1 MALLPPLSVTLIAV
15 PQPRSDVRSAARL
28 SQTPVVSHPSYTF
41 TCAIRSTLATSFAR
55 LCRLLRGISHLQSA
69 FPFIQTPSQREQQSV
84 PTSSTIQ
91 DSFRAATSRSHSPAT
106 LTQAVFQFHRAVAAM
121 AGMRPAAHSEREQQE
136 AEPLPGLRRTVWG
149 QLDLKPRF
157 PKLESHVHADVAV
170 IGGGIAGL
178 SIAYQLQRKGKST
191 VLLERRCIGQT
202 PSPPVLLQH

>member
-1 MALLPPLSVTLIAV
+1 
-15 PQPRSDVRSAARL
+15 
-28 SQTPVVSHPSYTF
+28 
-41 TCAIRSTLATSFAR
+41 
-55 LCRLLRGISHLQSA
+55 
-69 FPFIQTPSQREQQSV
+69 
-84 PTSSTIQ
+84 
-91 DSFRAATSRSHSPAT
+91 
-106 LTQAVFQFHRAVAAM
+106 M

-202 PSPPVLLQH
+202 PSGATLKEAPTTPTDSRFFMRTSAQLHIVTRSHTRPPPNSFVGAE